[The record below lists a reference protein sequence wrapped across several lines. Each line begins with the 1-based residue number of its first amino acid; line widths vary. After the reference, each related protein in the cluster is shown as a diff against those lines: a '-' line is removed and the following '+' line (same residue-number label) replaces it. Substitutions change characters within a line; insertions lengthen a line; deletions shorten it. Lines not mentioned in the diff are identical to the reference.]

1 MSKAKISKKMDK
13 ILRHPHVSW
22 EKVGCD
28 GYLICCRSESWM
40 IWPRSKKYK
49 KFRDGQPVSDFYIG
63 EIEDFYQR
71 FITKRISL
79 PENSGKVWNP
89 NEEDILFEMFQNSLT
104 IRDVAQ
110 ELERSCGEVAMK
122 LVFLNGISTIKPF
135 NNKIQY
141 DVSMLNLIK
150 NLNRLNSFG

>member
-13 ILRHPHVSW
+13 ILRHPHVTW

-40 IWPRSKKYK
+40 IWPRSRKYK
-49 KFRDGQPVSDFYIG
+49 KFCNGRPVSDFYIG

-71 FITKRISL
+71 FITKRITL

-89 NEEDILFEMFQNSLT
+89 NEEDIFFEMIQNSLT
-104 IRDVAQ
+104 IRDVAL
-110 ELERSCGEVAMK
+110 ELERSCGEVATK
-122 LVFLNGISTIKPF
+122 LVTLIGVSTAITF
-135 NNKIQY
+135 DNQMQY
-141 DVSMLNLIK
+141 DVSMLNIINKLK
-150 NLNRLNSFG
+150 